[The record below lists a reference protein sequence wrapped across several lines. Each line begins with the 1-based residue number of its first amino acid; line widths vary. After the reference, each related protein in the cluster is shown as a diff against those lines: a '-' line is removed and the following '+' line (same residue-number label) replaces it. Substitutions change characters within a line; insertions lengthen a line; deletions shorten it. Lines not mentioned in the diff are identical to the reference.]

1 MRYRYSCGRGS
12 TYSAFSILAALL
24 IAGQA
29 VTVYFVYQHN
39 GQISKLTKNTQE
51 LQLDSL
57 ANKLPHKS
65 KAGNQ
70 MKMGMVNMMPLALRD
85 PESLQEEAKLTNST
99 EDQVKRVLLR
109 GNPSRKFPELK
120 QDFLDNMNQLR
131 RHLGYEDWN
140 AFENWMH
147 KWLLFQLAQTETPK
161 GKVKCNCREEEC
173 VEGVH
178 PGKFCARCDENGD
191 YLPEQCH
198 GGTGYCWCV
207 YKNGTMIKGTK
218 VRGNPHCTG
227 KQKTPDA
234 ENVTS
239 SGVELM

>member
-1 MRYRYSCGRGS
+1 
-12 TYSAFSILAALL
+12 
-24 IAGQA
+24 
-29 VTVYFVYQHN
+29 
-39 GQISKLTKNTQE
+39 
-51 LQLDSL
+51 
-57 ANKLPHKS
+57 
-65 KAGNQ
+65 

-227 KQKTPDA
+227 KELIWLSRGKR
-234 ENVTS
+234 VTGMQVPVACQGERKLPS
-239 SGVELM
+239 DGWAAWPGCEPPASGRPFAQRDFSVLSRLPGSLHRGPHLPWKAGCEGAVGR